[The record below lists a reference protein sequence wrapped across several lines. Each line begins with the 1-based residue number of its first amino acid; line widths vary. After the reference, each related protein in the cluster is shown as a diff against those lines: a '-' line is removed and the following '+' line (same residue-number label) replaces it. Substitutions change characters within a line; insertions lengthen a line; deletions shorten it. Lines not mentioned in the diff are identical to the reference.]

1 MAESLKQNQKKNKS
15 SGVNHSRLKVHDV
28 TKTFPGV
35 VAVQDVSVEI
45 VPGEIHAIIGEN
57 GAGKS
62 TLMHIIAGVYQPDV
76 GNMEIDGKPYAPSDE
91 MEAQKAGIAMVF
103 QERSLFTPLSVAENV
118 FAGRQPVKNLGLIDF
133 HTMEKRTKDL
143 LQDFDLDINPST
155 RVAYL
160 SPSQRQ
166 LVEVAKALSH
176 EVQIL
181 ILDEPTSS
189 LTVNEAR
196 NLFRIL
202 RRLADRGVTVIYVTH
217 RLAEVFEVA
226 DRVTVLKDGKVTGIR
241 EIKNTTADELIFLEV
256 GRELSF
262 KPTSGRV
269 KGDAPVVLEI
279 ENLFSLPV
287 NNASL
292 KVKAG
297 EIVCLAGLVGAGRT
311 ELCETIFG
319 IRKRTA
325 GVIRVRGEEINPLH
339 PIDAMRARIAMVT
352 EDRRDA
358 GLFLSM
364 SIADNVISANL
375 DSVARNGIIDNREVK
390 ELAQNSVEM
399 LNIVT
404 PSLDREVMFLSG
416 GNQQKVLLARWLA
429 RKPEILIV
437 DEPTRGIDV
446 GTKSDLY
453 AILRELA
460 KSGVAVL
467 VVSSDLPEVLALAH
481 HIVVMSEGKTVGEMD
496 ARDATEVKILQMAT
510 PKNIANKGV

>member
-256 GRELSF
+256 
-262 KPTSGRV
+262 
-269 KGDAPVVLEI
+269 
-279 ENLFSLPV
+279 
-287 NNASL
+287 
-292 KVKAG
+292 
-297 EIVCLAGLVGAGRT
+297 
-311 ELCETIFG
+311 
-319 IRKRTA
+319 
-325 GVIRVRGEEINPLH
+325 
-339 PIDAMRARIAMVT
+339 
-352 EDRRDA
+352 
-358 GLFLSM
+358 
-364 SIADNVISANL
+364 
-375 DSVARNGIIDNREVK
+375 
-390 ELAQNSVEM
+390 
-399 LNIVT
+399 
-404 PSLDREVMFLSG
+404 
-416 GNQQKVLLARWLA
+416 
-429 RKPEILIV
+429 
-437 DEPTRGIDV
+437 
-446 GTKSDLY
+446 
-453 AILRELA
+453 
-460 KSGVAVL
+460 
-467 VVSSDLPEVLALAH
+467 
-481 HIVVMSEGKTVGEMD
+481 
-496 ARDATEVKILQMAT
+496 
-510 PKNIANKGV
+510 

>member
-1 MAESLKQNQKKNKS
+1 MAKYKELNQKKNKPVS
-15 SGVNHSRLKVHDV
+15 MKSPRLKVQNI

-35 VAVQDVSVEI
+35 VALQDVSIEI
-45 VPGEIHAIIGEN
+45 LPGEIHAIVGEN

-62 TLMHIIAGVYQPDV
+62 TLMHIIAGVYPPDA
-76 GNMEIDGKPYAPSDE
+76 GHMEIDGKPFAPVDE

-103 QERSLFTPLSVAENV
+103 QEGSLFTPLSVAENV
-118 FAGRQPVKNLGLIDF
+118 FAGRQPVKNLGMIDF
-133 HTMEKRTKDL
+133 HTMEEETKDL
-143 LQDFDLDINPST
+143 LHDLDLDIAPST

-160 SPSQRQ
+160 SPSQKQ
-166 LVEVAKALSH
+166 LVEIAKALSH
-176 EVQIL
+176 KVQTL

-189 LTVNEAR
+189 LTINEAR

-202 RRLADRGVTVIYVTH
+202 RRLADRGVAVIYVTH

-226 DRVTVLKDGKVTGIR
+226 DRVTVLKDGKVTGVR
-241 EIKNTTADELIFLEV
+241 EIKNTSADELIFLEV

-262 KPTSGRV
+262 KPTSWRP

-279 ENLFSLPV
+279 ENLYSSPV
-287 NNASL
+287 TNASL

-325 GVIRVRGEEINPLH
+325 GKIKVRGEEINPHH
-339 PIDAMRARIAMVT
+339 PIDAMRVGIAMVT
-352 EDRRDA
+352 EDRRD
-358 GLFLSM
+358 GGIFPSM
-364 SIADNVISANL
+364 SVTANVISANL
-375 DSVARNGIIDNREVK
+375 DRVTKYSMIDNREAK
-390 ELAQNSVEM
+390 NLTQNSAKM

-404 PSLDREVMFLSG
+404 PSLDRAVMFLSG

-446 GTKSDLY
+446 GAKSDLY

-496 ARDATEVKILQMAT
+496 AREATEVKILQMAT
-510 PKNIANKGV
+510 PKKITVEGA